1 MKIVKIA
8 LLTAIAFLIYRES
21 NSELWQN
28 IADENWVRSYLISHG
43 ISGTMALLLFG
54 AVFTGC
60 GGPRQLIAFT
70 FGFAFGSVWGT
81 VLCIL
86 STLGGALCSYSVAHF
101 TLKPTLTRKFGRR
114 VEQFRQFVGSAPF
127 SKILIIRLFPV
138 GNNLITNLLSG
149 IASVPLKAFIAASLI
164 GYLPQTLIFALAGS
178 GVGSANEWQLIISI
192 ALGII
197 SMVLTGHLYQ
207 KYRKSH
213 TRTTI

>member
-1 MKIVKIA
+1 M
-8 LLTAIAFLIYRES
+8 R
-21 NSELWQN
+21 N
-28 IADENWVRSYLISHG
+28 YLISHG

-81 VLCIL
+81 ALCVL

-149 IASVPLKAFIAASLI
+149 IASVPLKAFIGASLI